1 MRRTITLLVAAA
13 ALAAGITGSAS
24 AATLYTTSA
33 HTTPVAVGTDFGMV
47 TPPGAT
53 YYMYHGVN
61 NPIDFCQ
68 PLYLFHVVQNS
79 GGVFKSNI
87 TGRKLSCAV
96 NGWGWVTTGALT
108 ISGSST
114 TVGSNK
120 VWVGTSLTGAL
131 TLGGNTYTENFTGA
145 GVSAQQPTTGGSPV
159 SIVLNN
165 AGTMTTPGMTGGPIT
180 VTGSFNFVTQATGA
194 LAPYSLG

>member
-1 MRRTITLLVAAA
+1 MRRTITLLAATA

-33 HTTPVAVGTDFGMV
+33 HTTPVAVGTSFSAVSNG
-47 TPPGAT
+47 T
-53 YYMYHGVN
+53 YYIYYGPSLV
-61 NPIDFCQ
+61 DFCLPSYTFQ
-68 PLYLFHVVQNS
+68 VAQNS
-79 GGVFKSNI
+79 GGIFKANI
-87 TGRKLSCAV
+87 IARKPNCGIY
-96 NGWGWVTTGALT
+96 NWGAILTGALT

-120 VWVGTSLTGAL
+120 AWASTSLTGAL
-131 TLGGNTYTENFTGA
+131 ALSGHTYTENFTGA

-165 AGTMTTPGMTGGPIT
+165 AGTMTTPG
-180 VTGSFNFVTQATGA
+180 VTGTYTGTGSYNLGA
-194 LAPYSLG
+194 SYSLG